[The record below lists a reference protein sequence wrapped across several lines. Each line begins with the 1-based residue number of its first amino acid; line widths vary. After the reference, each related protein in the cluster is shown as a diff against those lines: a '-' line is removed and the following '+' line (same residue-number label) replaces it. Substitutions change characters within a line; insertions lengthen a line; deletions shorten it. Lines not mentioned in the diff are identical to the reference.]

1 MITALGGGVKR
12 LLKGEGEKDRWGCL
26 ARNRVISMNHV
37 RNRNLI
43 LWSHENIEALKTD
56 AMISAEMRRKTVK
69 RKGEGGDGGGE
80 ERGLEERKLENIAF
94 NLSSKTV

>member
-1 MITALGGGVKR
+1 MS
-12 LLKGEGEKDRWGCL
+12 RWGCL

-56 AMISAEMRRKTVK
+56 AMIRLN
-69 RKGEGGDGGGE
+69 
-80 ERGLEERKLENIAF
+80 LELLLVF
-94 NLSSKTV
+94 Q

>member
-1 MITALGGGVKR
+1 MITALGGGVER

-56 AMISAEMRRKTVK
+56 AMI
-69 RKGEGGDGGGE
+69 
-80 ERGLEERKLENIAF
+80 RGNLMSTCKL
-94 NLSSKTV
+94 SDVVQR